1 MTRDLSPPCLSGV
14 STVER
19 GGVASVEGLAY
30 IRALEAGARGVSQSM
45 VMTFQPARFSVAPM
59 MDWTDRHC
67 RSLHRVLSSRAL
79 LYTEMVTSGAVVH
92 GDREKLLGFDTGQ
105 HPVALQLGGSDPTD
119 LAQAA
124 RIGEDWGYDE
134 INLNV
139 GCPSD
144 RVQSGRFGA
153 CLMREPDLVAE
164 CMAAIKDAV
173 KVPATVKCRIGVDD
187 QDPEESLF
195 TLVDRCAA
203 AGIDNFI
210 VHARKA
216 WLQGLS
222 PKENRDIPPLD
233 YELVYR
239 LKRERPNLMIAINGG
254 VPSVDAALEHLAN
267 GVDGVMLGRAAY
279 HEAGLLGEVDRRVFG
294 LDVADVDSFE
304 AVERYRPYLAREL
317 AAGTHL
323 AAMTRHM
330 LGLFH
335 GLPGARA
342 WRRILTVEGVKSG
355 AGLEVVDR
363 ALDAVR
369 AALASRE
376 ERTAPAA

>member
-1 MTRDLSPPCLSGV
+1 
-14 STVER
+14 
-19 GGVASVEGLAY
+19 
-30 IRALEAGARGVSQSM
+30 
-45 VMTFQPARFSVAPM
+45 M

-92 GDREKLLGFDTGQ
+92 GDREKLLGYDPGQ
-105 HPVALQLGGSDPTD
+105 HPVALQLGGSDPAE

-124 RIGEDWGYDE
+124 KIAEDYGYDE
-134 INLNV
+134 VNLNV

-164 CMAAIKDAV
+164 CMAAIKGAV
-173 KVPATVKCRIGVDD
+173 KIPATVKCRIGVDD
-187 QDPEESLF
+187 QDPEEALF
-195 TLVDRCAA
+195 ALVDASAA
-203 AGIDNFI
+203 AGITGFV

-239 LKRERPNLMIAINGG
+239 LKRERPHLFIGINGG
-254 VPSVDAALEHLAN
+254 VPDIDATLEHLAR
-267 GVDGVMLGRAAY
+267 GVDSVMLGRAAY

-294 LDVADVDSFE
+294 MDVADVDSFE
-304 AVERYRPYLAREL
+304 AVERYKPYLASQL
-317 AAGTHL
+317 AAGVHL
-323 AAMTRHM
+323 AAMSRHM

-342 WRRILTVEGVKSG
+342 WRRILTVEGVKAG

-369 AALASRE
+369 AALAARE
-376 ERTAPAA
+376 ERAEVPAA

>member
-1 MTRDLSPPCLSGV
+1 
-14 STVER
+14 
-19 GGVASVEGLAY
+19 
-30 IRALEAGARGVSQSM
+30 
-45 VMTFQPARFSVAPM
+45 M

-92 GDREKLLGFDTGQ
+92 GDREKLLGYDPGQ
-105 HPVALQLGGSDPTD
+105 HPVALQLGGSDPAE

-124 RIGEDWGYDE
+124 KIAEDYGYDE
-134 INLNV
+134 VNLNV

-164 CMAAIKDAV
+164 CMAAIKGAV
-173 KVPATVKCRIGVDD
+173 KIPATVKCRIGVDD
-187 QDPEESLF
+187 QDPEEALF
-195 TLVDRCAA
+195 ALVDASAA
-203 AGIDNFI
+203 AGITGFV

-239 LKRERPNLMIAINGG
+239 LKRERPHLFIGINGG
-254 VPSVDAALEHLAN
+254 VPDIDATLEHLAR
-267 GVDGVMLGRAAY
+267 GVDSVMLGRAAY

-294 LDVADVDSFE
+294 MDVADVDSFQ
-304 AVERYRPYLAREL
+304 AVERYKPYLASQL
-317 AAGTHL
+317 AAGVHL
-323 AAMTRHM
+323 AAMSRHM

-342 WRRILTVEGVKSG
+342 WRRILTVEGVKAG

-369 AALASRE
+369 AALAARE
-376 ERTAPAA
+376 ERAEVPAA

>member
-1 MTRDLSPPCLSGV
+1 
-14 STVER
+14 
-19 GGVASVEGLAY
+19 
-30 IRALEAGARGVSQSM
+30 
-45 VMTFQPARFSVAPM
+45 M

-92 GDREKLLGFDTGQ
+92 GDREKLLGYDPGQ
-105 HPVALQLGGSDPTD
+105 HPVALQLGGSDPAE

-124 RIGEDWGYDE
+124 KIAEDYGYDE
-134 INLNV
+134 VNLNV

-164 CMAAIKDAV
+164 CMAAIKGAV
-173 KVPATVKCRIGVDD
+173 RIPATVKCRIGVDD
-187 QDPEESLF
+187 QDPEEALF
-195 TLVDRCAA
+195 ALVDASAA
-203 AGIDNFI
+203 AGITGFV

-239 LKRERPNLMIAINGG
+239 LKRERPHLFIGINGG
-254 VPSVDAALEHLAN
+254 VPDIDATLEHLAR
-267 GVDGVMLGRAAY
+267 GVDSVMLGRAAY

-294 LDVADVDSFE
+294 MDVADVDSFE
-304 AVERYRPYLAREL
+304 AVERYKPYLASQL
-317 AAGTHL
+317 AAGVHL
-323 AAMTRHM
+323 AAMSRHM

-342 WRRILTVEGVKSG
+342 WRRILTVEGVKAG

-369 AALASRE
+369 AALAARE
-376 ERTAPAA
+376 ERAEVPAA

>member
-1 MTRDLSPPCLSGV
+1 
-14 STVER
+14 
-19 GGVASVEGLAY
+19 
-30 IRALEAGARGVSQSM
+30 
-45 VMTFQPARFSVAPM
+45 M

-92 GDREKLLGFDTGQ
+92 GDREKLLGYDAGQ
-105 HPVALQLGGSDPTD
+105 HPVALQLGGSDPAE

-124 RIGEDWGYDE
+124 KIAQDYGYDE
-134 INLNV
+134 VNLNV

-164 CMAAIKDAV
+164 CMAAIKNAV
-173 KVPATVKCRIGVDD
+173 SVPATVKCRIGVDD
-187 QDPEESLF
+187 QDPEAALF
-195 TLVDRCAA
+195 TLVDACAA
-203 AGIDNFI
+203 AGIDSFV

-216 WLQGLS
+216 WLKGLS

-233 YELVYR
+233 YDLVYR
-239 LKRERPNLMIAINGG
+239 LKRERPNLIIAINGG
-254 VPSVDAALEHLAN
+254 VPGIDAALEHLTN

-294 LDVADVDSFE
+294 LDVADVDSFT
-304 AVERYRPYLAREL
+304 AVEAYRPYLAQQL
-317 AAGTHL
+317 AAGVHL
-323 AAMTRHM
+323 AAMSRHM

-342 WRRILTVEGVKSG
+342 WRRILTVEGVKAG

-369 AALASRE
+369 AALAARE
-376 ERTAPAA
+376 ERVETPVA

>member
-1 MTRDLSPPCLSGV
+1 M
-14 STVER
+14 
-19 GGVASVEGLAY
+19 
-30 IRALEAGARGVSQSM
+30 QK
-45 VMTFQPARFSVAPM
+45 FQPFRLSVAPM

-67 RSLHRVLSSRAL
+67 RSLHRGLSSRAL

-92 GDREKLLGFDTGQ
+92 GDREKLLGYDPAQ
-105 HPVALQLGGSDPTD
+105 HPVALQLGGSDPAE

-124 RIGEDWGYDE
+124 RIGEDFGYDE

-164 CMAAIKDAV
+164 CMAAIKHAV

-195 TLVDRCAA
+195 GLIDRCAA
-203 AGIDNFI
+203 AGIDSFV

-239 LKRERPNLMIAINGG
+239 LKRERPGLTIVINGG
-254 VPSVDAALEHLAN
+254 VPSVDAAVAHLEH
-267 GVDGVMLGRAAY
+267 VDGVMLGRAAY

-294 LDVADVDSFE
+294 LDVADVDSFQ

-323 AAMTRHM
+323 AAMGRHM

-342 WRRILTVEGVKSG
+342 WRRILTVEGVKPG

-363 ALDAVR
+363 ALEAVR
-369 AALASRE
+369 MALASRE
-376 ERTAPAA
+376 ERALPAA